1 MAKGPAYAQTQA
13 QKEED
18 PMLKIL
24 ITSLSV
30 TDRPDLCLVNR
41 KHSTRS
47 TTGDKGG
54 LSQLKM
60 MADLEI
66 MEGKKGKNAFGT
78 AGDAALHYLEGENTK
93 THGSVS
99 SMIADD
105 DDDDVRI
112 DPTQVAL
119 PTMMMAG
126 TVWGE
131 VLRADL
137 SKNKVD
143 VETNNLRKLYL
154 SIYIMDILQVHILI
168 LL

>member
-1 MAKGPAYAQTQA
+1 MAKGPAYHQTQA

-30 TDRPDLCLVNR
+30 TDRPDLMLTNR
-41 KHSTRS
+41 KHSAKS
-47 TTGDKGG
+47 KGDKN

-60 MADLEI
+60 MADVEI
-66 MEGKKGKNAFGT
+66 MEGQKGKKAFGT
-78 AGDAALHYLEGENTK
+78 AGAAANHYLEGDDAMMHK
-93 THGSVS
+93 QGGSLS
-99 SMIADD
+99 GPSDD
-105 DDDDVRI
+105 EDDVRV

-131 VLRADL
+131 ILRADL

-143 VETNNLRKLYL
+143 VDTNNLRRFHLYTYKYFL
-154 SIYIMDILQVHILI
+154 
-168 LL
+168 